1 MAIIEALRPI
11 AEIVNKFIPDGA
23 EKNRLQAE
31 IEKASLEVDK
41 QRLGALSNMLGSNSF
56 FVAGAIPSIL
66 WVLVISIVNNYI
78 LMPWAA
84 MFGGKVPDVSLPG
97 EVWTLAGWIIT
108 GLLAKKAV
116 DGNAFYSKDGALI
129 KPSRSEAALNTLE
142 TIPIHQVSDTPT
154 VVNNTFGQPQMAKQP
169 TIRII
174 EDNKITIEPDQNATA
189 GPRDYDK
196 DYNDLLKKYNI
207 S

>member
-1 MAIIEALRPI
+1 MAIIEALKPI

-66 WVLVISIVNNYI
+66 WVLVVSIVNNYI

-84 MFGGKVPDVSLPG
+84 LFGAKVPDVSLPG

-116 DGNAFYSKDGALI
+116 DGNAFYSKDGFLI
-129 KPSRSEAALNTLE
+129 KPSRSEAMLNSLD
-142 TIPIHQVSDTPT
+142 TIPVHRMSDTPT
-154 VVNNTFGQPQMAKQP
+154 ILSNEFDAPKMARQP
-169 TIRII
+169 TVRSI
-174 EDNKITIEPDQNATA
+174 EDNKITIEPDLISE